1 MTAAV
6 TVKFYTLVAAA
17 KTKTNLI
24 KLKENKNMACRNAY
38 KTRIS
43 EVENI
48 APVASTSIPEVA
60 KNVGRLL
67 FGADS
72 ATQASDLLQ
81 NNIDHFEWIVRN
93 KIYPNFCGRYISGE
107 NRLTKEEIAFIHG
120 KGCKIA
126 AMYTC
131 SDEKNT
137 EEQGVIVAKKVNVCI
152 AELGIPEGTAIFLEI
167 GDNETANRDFMRGFA
182 KALIA
187 EGYTPGFIANTDA
200 KFSFDREY
208 SRGIQ
213 SDKEI
218 FERCLIWAKAPT
230 VKEYDGITTSHL
242 IHPDNWMP
250 FAPSGITRNAIAV
263 WQYGTK
269 CHPIEDD
276 EGEMTM
282 FNLDLVRNEKVI
294 IEKMF

>member
-60 KNVGRLL
+60 KNVDRLL

-81 NNIDHFEWIVRN
+81 NNIAHFEWIVRN

-107 NRLTKEEIAFIHG
+107 NRLTKEEG
-120 KGCKIA
+120 
-126 AMYTC
+126 
-131 SDEKNT
+131 
-137 EEQGVIVAKKVNVCI
+137 
-152 AELGIPEGTAIFLEI
+152 
-167 GDNETANRDFMRGFA
+167 
-182 KALIA
+182 
-187 EGYTPGFIANTDA
+187 
-200 KFSFDREY
+200 
-208 SRGIQ
+208 
-213 SDKEI
+213 
-218 FERCLIWAKAPT
+218 
-230 VKEYDGITTSHL
+230 
-242 IHPDNWMP
+242 
-250 FAPSGITRNAIAV
+250 
-263 WQYGTK
+263 
-269 CHPIEDD
+269 
-276 EGEMTM
+276 
-282 FNLDLVRNEKVI
+282 
-294 IEKMF
+294 